1 MTQNPGS
8 CYQDLGRASAV
19 QSSDYRHIT
28 LTHVSCGPMTGN
40 TSIISGPSTW
50 AVIRQM
56 FLLLRNLTLT
66 RWIQVWKKLWDF
78 CRLWRDPRKFHFIN
92 GPLPLAHLLLLIVWA
107 MFFSQ
112 RVMVLWHSGH
122 LSGKGGEQ
130 ASEPADRRQFWGPA
144 CTDREDGL
152 FQFLAM
158 SDFSVWNLVYLLSP
172 TC

>member
-107 MFFSQ
+107 MFFPREWWFCDT
-112 RVMVLWHSGH
+112 RVICQ
-122 LSGKGGEQ
+122 GKA
-130 ASEPADRRQFWGPA
+130 ASKRVNQQI
-144 CTDREDGL
+144 DGNSEAQHARTGKTGC
-152 FQFLAM
+152 FNFLPCQI
-158 SDFSVWNLVYLLSP
+158 LVFEI
-172 TC
+172 